1 MTTLNE
7 QLVKYLTD
15 VHAMEVQALAQMR
28 AAPKIAGPLSSM
40 FEAHL
45 VETKTHEQL
54 IRERLQAHDASP
66 SRIEDLLGA
75 LSGKGFV
82 LFARFNPDTPGKLA
96 THAFSYEHLE
106 LAAYDLLER
115 VAERA
120 GDGATAEV
128 ARRIR
133 ADEDAMASRLGA
145 SWDQSAFEGSTDLD
159 DYLADAHALEA
170 QAIQL
175 LERGPKIAGDSELAR
190 VFAAHLE
197 ESRAH
202 QRLVE
207 ARLEARGTKPSRV
220 KDAALRLGAL
230 NWGAFFRSQ
239 PDTPAKLAAFAYAF
253 EHLEIGGYEQL
264 ERVAE
269 RENDRETAALAER
282 ILGEERAAAEKLY
295 ATFESALDASLEAVL
310 TR

>member
-1 MTTLNE
+1 MMTTLNE

-28 AAPKIAGPLSSM
+28 AAPKIAGPLRSI

-45 VETKTHEQL
+45 VETEAHEQL
-54 IRERLQAHDASP
+54 IRERLEAHDASP

-82 LFARFNPDTPGKLA
+82 LFARLNPDTPGKLA

-106 LAAYDLLER
+106 LASYDLLER

-120 GDGATAEV
+120 GDGGTAEV

-175 LERGPKIAGDSELAR
+175 LERGPKIAGDSDLAR
-190 VFAAHLE
+190 LFATHLE
-197 ESRAH
+197 ESRTH
-202 QRLVE
+202 QQLVE
-207 ARLEARGTKPSRV
+207 ERLEARGATPSRV
-220 KDAALRLGAL
+220 KDAALRMGAL
-230 NWGAFFRSQ
+230 NWGAFFQSQ
-239 PDTPAKLAAFAYAF
+239 PDHARQA
-253 EHLEIGGYEQL
+253 GGVRL
-264 ERVAE
+264 RVRAP
-269 RENDRETAALAER
+269 RDRRL
-282 ILGEERAAAEKLY
+282 
-295 ATFESALDASLEAVL
+295 
-310 TR
+310 